1 MSKKNANEKPVI
13 WIMDTSIFTN
23 FLDVPGRNQNRADV
37 LSYFKNYINN
47 GDSFLM
53 PYAAIIETGNHIAHL
68 DGNYKFTFANKF
80 IEQLKLAIEGQAP
93 WKPMKFPTHEDLGS
107 WLADFP
113 KCCATGV
120 GFGDY
125 SIIKEW
131 EEQKELFKGYS
142 VKIWT
147 LDGDLAGYES

>member
-1 MSKKNANEKPVI
+1 MSKNTLHKTPVI

-23 FLDVPGRNQNRADV
+23 ILDVPGRNQNRKEV
-37 LSYFKNYINN
+37 LSLFKSRIDTD
-47 GDSFLM
+47 DSFLM

-68 DGNYKFTFANKF
+68 DGNYKYTYANKF

-93 WKPMKFPTHEDLGS
+93 WKPMKFPTHEDLQR
-107 WLADFP
+107 WLDNFP
-113 KCCATGV
+113 EFCGKGI

-131 EEQKELFKGYS
+131 EAQKDLFKGYS
-142 VKIWT
+142 VRIWT
-147 LDGDLAGYES
+147 LDHDLQGYES